1 MARCFEC
8 KKPATH
14 NHHVIP
20 QSLGGTRTVPLCDY
34 CHPKAH
40 GENGYWA
47 VRDLIKA
54 KLHARRAQGYRV
66 GGQLPYGK
74 MADADKRIVDN
85 PQERYWQYVA
95 KALHDMG
102 IHFKA
107 IAQMFNARG
116 VPNKTRRGKWVG
128 WKVNTAV
135 KRLREELGE
144 PHEPGVWVRGVKKR
158 P

>member
-1 MARCFEC
+1 
-8 KKPATH
+8 
-14 NHHVIP
+14 
-20 QSLGGTRTVPLCDY
+20 
-34 CHPKAH
+34 
-40 GENGYWA
+40 
-47 VRDLIKA
+47 
-54 KLHARRAQGYRV
+54 
-66 GGQLPYGK
+66 